1 MGVEGLEHSG
11 LVVVCVVEV
20 TSSGYSLVIG
30 RFV

>member
-11 LVVVCVVEV
+11 LVVVWVVEV